1 MAAVDRALRIA
12 TALAA
17 SPQPMRL
24 AELARATDLY
34 KSTIL
39 RLIASLERNGLV
51 MRRADQRYSLG
62 LLAFRLGQSF
72 AATFQL
78 EDAVL
83 PELQWMIDQ
92 GSESA
97 SFHVWHDEKT
107 RLCLLRVDSN
117 HPTLDRI
124 RPGDLL
130 PLRRG
135 AAGMVLRT
143 FADGHAAG
151 AASLIQK
158 SFGERDPA
166 CAAVSVPVFG
176 PDDELLGALSLS
188 GPKERFSE
196 LAVKRMSQWLLVAG
210 ERATSALGGHW
221 PLSRPNPRAGR
232 VSWKKRRNYGLQG
245 DRQGRDDR
253 HIIGASPRR

>member
-1 MAAVDRALRIA
+1 MAAVDRALLIA
-12 TALAA
+12 TVLVA
-17 SPQPMRL
+17 SAQPMSL
-24 AELARATDLY
+24 AELARATGLY

-62 LLAFRLGQSF
+62 PLAFRLGQSF

-78 EDAVL
+78 KDAVL

-107 RLCLLRVDSN
+107 RLCLLRIDSN

-130 PLRRG
+130 PLQRG
-135 AAGMVLRT
+135 AAGKVLRT
-143 FADGHAAG
+143 FADGHAAI
-151 AASLIQK
+151 ATNVVQK
-158 SFGERDPA
+158 SYGERDPA
-166 CAAVSVPVFG
+166 CAAVSAPVFG
-176 PDDELLGALSLS
+176 PGDELLGALSLS
-188 GPKERFSE
+188 GPKERFTDP
-196 LAVKRMSQWLLVAG
+196 AVKRMSQWLLMAG
-210 ERATSALGGHW
+210 ERATSALGGNW
-221 PLSRPNPRAGR
+221 PLSVKTGPGSLPYTGSRGTAKRAAR
-232 VSWKKRRNYGLQG
+232 K
-245 DRQGRDDR
+245 
-253 HIIGASPRR
+253 A